1 MSREDGVARARN
13 EVDRR
18 PSAEVIGTLREVWRD
33 VLRRD
38 PDQAQFRGAVREL
51 LTSVGPVLAE
61 HPEYA
66 EVLARLCEPERQV
79 VFRIPWVD
87 DAGRPRLNRG
97 FRVQFN
103 SALGPYKGGLRFVAG
118 LDLDVVK
125 FLSFE
130 QVFKNALTGQDLGGA
145 KGGADFAVKDASP
158 GEVMR
163 FCQSFATEL
172 AAHVGSWTDVPAG
185 DMGVGPREVGWILGQ
200 YRRIVGRDDPGALTG
215 KPAVLGGS
223 ALRPEAT
230 GYGVVY
236 FLQRMLAEQGRDL
249 DGARVVV
256 SGSGNVALHAM
267 ARVVAAGARVVGC
280 SDSRGSVTEPDGVD
294 VDALREVKEQ
304 GGSVAE
310 YAEGRSGATTSS
322 GSPFTVECEVALPCA
337 TQNEIG
343 PDEARA
349 LADNGCWAVVEGAN
363 GPVTPV
369 ALRVLRDG
377 GVGFAPGK
385 AANAGGVAVSAL
397 EMQQAAGREQWSAEE
412 VDERL
417 CTIMAEVH
425 DRARDAGERY
435 CGDPADYANGANAAA
450 FLRVAEAV
458 HRLGVV

>member
-1 MSREDGVARARN
+1 MAAARHQAG
-13 EVDRR
+13 RR
-18 PSAEVIGTLREVWRD
+18 PADEAVATLRGVWHE

-38 PDQAQFRGAVREL
+38 PDQAQFHGAVREM

-61 HPEYA
+61 HPQYA
-66 EVLARLCEPERQV
+66 EVLGRLCEPERQV
-79 VFRIPWVD
+79 VFRVPWVD
-87 DAGRPRLNRG
+87 DAGRARVNRG
-97 FRVQFN
+97 FRVQFS
-103 SALGPYKGGLRFVAG
+103 SALGPYKGGLRFVPG
-118 LDLDVVK
+118 LSLDVVK
-125 FLSFE
+125 FLAFE

-185 DMGVGPREVGWILGQ
+185 DMGVGPREVGWMFGQ
-200 YRRIVGRDDPGALTG
+200 YRRLVGRDEPGALTG
-215 KPAVLGGS
+215 KPAALGGS

-236 FLQRMLAEQGRDL
+236 FCRRMLAEQGRDL

-267 ARVVAAGARVVGC
+267 DKVVAVGGLVVGC
-280 SDSRGSVTEPDGVD
+280 SDSRGSVAEPDGVD
-294 VDALREVKEQ
+294 VAALREVKEL
-304 GGSVAE
+304 GGSVAD

-322 GSPFTVECEVALPCA
+322 GSPFNTECEVALPCA

-349 LADNGCWAVVEGAN
+349 LVQHGCWTVVEGAN
-363 GPVTPV
+363 GPVTP
-369 ALRVLRDG
+369 AARRVLREG
-377 GVGFAPGK
+377 KVVFGPGK

-412 VDERL
+412 VDDRL
-417 CTIMAEVH
+417 GTIMTEVH

-435 CGDPADYANGANAAA
+435 CDDPADYGNGANAAA

-458 HRLGVV
+458 QRLGVV

>member
-1 MSREDGVARARN
+1 MAPARDG
-13 EVDRR
+13 EDRR
-18 PSAEVIGTLREVWRD
+18 PSEAATATLREVWRD

-38 PDQAQFRGAVREL
+38 PDQPQFRGAVREVL
-51 LTSVGPVLAE
+51 GSIGPVLAE
-61 HPEYA
+61 HPELV
-66 EVLARLCEPERQV
+66 EGLGRLCEPERQV
-79 VFRIPWVD
+79 VFRVPWVD
-87 DAGRPRLNRG
+87 DAGRARVNRG

-103 SALGPYKGGLRFVAG
+103 SALGPYKGGLRFVPG
-118 LDLDVVK
+118 LTLDVVK
-125 FLSFE
+125 FLAFE

-172 AAHVGSWTDVPAG
+172 AAHVGSRTDVPAG
-185 DMGVGPREVGWILGQ
+185 DMGVGPREVGWMLGQ
-200 YRRIVGRDDPGALTG
+200 YRRLVGQDDPGALTG

-236 FLQRMLAEQGRDL
+236 FVQRMLAEQGRDL
-249 DGARVVV
+249 DGTRVVV

-267 ARVVAAGARVVGC
+267 AKAVAAGATVVGC
-280 SDSRGSVTEPDGVD
+280 SDSRGSVAEPDGID
-294 VDALREVKEQ
+294 VDALREVKDR
-304 GGSVAE
+304 GGSVAD
-310 YAEGRSGATTSS
+310 YAEGRSGASASS
-322 GSPFTVECEVALPCA
+322 GSVFMQECDVALPCA

-343 PDEARA
+343 PEEAHR
-349 LADNGCWAVVEGAN
+349 LVENGCATVVEGAN
-363 GPVTPV
+363 GPVTP
-369 ALRVLRDG
+369 AARRILREG
-377 GVGFAPGK
+377 KVGFGPGK

-417 CTIMAEVH
+417 SVIMAEVH

-435 CGDPADYANGANAAA
+435 CDDPGDYENGANAAA